1 MGSAAIVGIEDDSG
15 ARGRTQDGGGGLEG
29 LVSKRQ
35 RSIQMSTR
43 YIVLDGSKEWA
54 QVGNGNRR
62 HVADEMV
69 DYINITLTNL
79 LGSVVASVTD
89 AENRNMK
96 TQEQLL
102 EHRQIN
108 HYQMAM

>member
-1 MGSAAIVGIEDDSG
+1 MAYDFNIQGMGSAAIVGIEDDSG

-54 QVGNGNRR
+54 QVGNENRR
-62 HVADEMV
+62 PVADEMV
-69 DYINITLTNL
+69 DYNPYYSFRSTEEEDSP
-79 LGSVVASVTD
+79 SVF
-89 AENRNMK
+89 
-96 TQEQLL
+96 L
-102 EHRQIN
+102 
-108 HYQMAM
+108 